1 MFLAQSFRV
10 WNARVWNAMGL
21 ERFRK
26 EVSWPAIEPLDCTI
40 CGMKIIKPLQS
51 LWMKSLLAA

>member
-10 WNARVWNAMGL
+10 WNARVWNTMGL

-26 EVSWPAIEPLDCTI
+26 EVSWPAIEPLDSTI
-40 CGMKIIKPLQS
+40 CGNIPTPTRHPRESKV
-51 LWMKSLLAA
+51 